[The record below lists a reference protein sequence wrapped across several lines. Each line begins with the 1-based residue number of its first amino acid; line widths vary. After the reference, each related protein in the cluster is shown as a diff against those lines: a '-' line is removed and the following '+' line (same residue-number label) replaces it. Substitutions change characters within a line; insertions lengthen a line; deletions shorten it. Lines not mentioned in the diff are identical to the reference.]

1 MVVARAVRPWR
12 TARRCGSLGPVT
24 SAVVVRRTLLAAVAA
39 AGAVAA
45 YRQGRRAQLAF
56 GATPQETSAE
66 LPGDDLIPAAD
77 LVATRAIT
85 IRASAAD
92 VWPWLAQ
99 LGQGRG
105 GFYSYDRLENLAG
118 CDIHSADDVVPQ
130 WQGVQVGD
138 ELRLHPDFG
147 LPVAVVSPP
156 EALVLHGAGPVDD
169 EEEGED
175 AVPFDFTWSFVLRQ
189 VDDATTRLVVR
200 ERYGYRTGWAGR
212 MVEPVSWVS
221 FVMTERMLRGIRD
234 RAERAA
240 ARTATPQGTTEGTTP
255 DGQPA

>member
-1 MVVARAVRPWR
+1 MRVN
-12 TARRCGSLGPVT
+12 
-24 SAVVVRRTLLAAVAA
+24 SAAVVRRTLLAAVAA

-56 GATPQETSAE
+56 GATAE
-66 LPGDDLIPAAD
+66 EEGADLPGDDLVPSAD

-92 VWPWLAQ
+92 VWPWLVQ
-99 LGQGRG
+99 MGQGRG

-118 CDIHSADDVVPQ
+118 CDITSADAVVPE
-130 WQGVQVGD
+130 WQGVEVGD
-138 ELRLHPDFG
+138 EVRLHPEFA
-147 LPVAVVSPP
+147 LPVAVVRPQ

-169 EEEGED
+169 E
-175 AVPFDFTWSFVLRQ
+175 APVPFDFTWAFVLRPA
-189 VDDATTRLVVR
+189 DDGRTRLVVR

-234 RAERAA
+234 RAERSA
-240 ARTATPQGTTEGTTP
+240 ARSATPSIDE
-255 DGQPA
+255 D

>member
-1 MVVARAVRPWR
+1 MRVN
-12 TARRCGSLGPVT
+12 
-24 SAVVVRRTLLAAVAA
+24 SAAVVRRSLLAAVAA

-56 GATPQETSAE
+56 GATAEEEAAE
-66 LPGDDLIPAAD
+66 LPGDDLVPGAD

-85 IRASAAD
+85 IRASAED

-99 LGQGRG
+99 MGQGRG

-118 CDIHSADDVVPQ
+118 CDITSADDVVPE
-130 WQGVQVGD
+130 WQGVEVGD
-138 ELRLHPDFG
+138 EVRLHPEFA
-147 LPVAVVSPP
+147 LPVAVVRPQ
-156 EALVLHGAGPVDD
+156 EALVLHGAGPIDD
-169 EEEGED
+169 EGP
-175 AVPFDFTWSFVLRQ
+175 VPFDFTWAFVLRPA
-189 VDDATTRLVVR
+189 DDGRTRLVVR

-234 RAERAA
+234 RAERSA
-240 ARTATPQGTTEGTTP
+240 ARSTAPIADE
-255 DGQPA
+255 D

>member
-1 MVVARAVRPWR
+1 MRVN
-12 TARRCGSLGPVT
+12 
-24 SAVVVRRTLLAAVAA
+24 SAAVVRRTLLAAVAA

-56 GATPQETSAE
+56 GATAAEEAAE
-66 LPGDDLIPAAD
+66 LAGDDLVPDAD

-92 VWPWLAQ
+92 IWPWLVQ
-99 LGQGRG
+99 MGQGRA

-118 CDIHSADDVVPQ
+118 CDITSADDVVPE

-138 ELRLHPDFG
+138 EVRLHPEFA
-147 LPVAVVSPP
+147 LPVAVVRPQ

-169 EEEGED
+169 E
-175 AVPFDFTWSFVLRQ
+175 APVPFDFTWAFVLRPA
-189 VDDATTRLVVR
+189 DDGRTRLVVR

-234 RAERAA
+234 RAERSAA
-240 ARTATPQGTTEGTTP
+240 QSATPTADE
-255 DGQPA
+255 D

>member
-1 MVVARAVRPWR
+1 MRVN
-12 TARRCGSLGPVT
+12 
-24 SAVVVRRTLLAAVAA
+24 SAAVVRRTLLAAIAA

-56 GATPQETSAE
+56 GATAEEEAAE
-66 LPGDDLIPAAD
+66 LPGDDLVEGAD

-92 VWPWLAQ
+92 VWPWLVQ
-99 LGQGRG
+99 MGQGRG

-118 CDIHSADDVVPQ
+118 CDITSAEDVVPE
-130 WQGVQVGD
+130 WQGVHVGD
-138 ELRLHPDFG
+138 EVRLHPEFA
-147 LPVAVVSPP
+147 LPVAVLLPQ

-169 EEEGED
+169 DGP
-175 AVPFDFTWSFVLRQ
+175 VPFDFTWAFVLRPA
-189 VDDATTRLVVR
+189 DDGRTRLVVR

-234 RAERAA
+234 RAERSA
-240 ARTATPQGTTEGTTP
+240 ARGSAPAP
-255 DGQPA
+255 DEAA

>member
-1 MVVARAVRPWR
+1 VNSAAVI
-12 TARRCGSLGPVT
+12 
-24 SAVVVRRTLLAAVAA
+24 RRTLLAAVAA

-56 GATPQETSAE
+56 GATTEEEAAE
-66 LPGDDLIPAAD
+66 LPGDDLVADAD

-92 VWPWLAQ
+92 VWPWLVQ
-99 LGQGRG
+99 MGQGRG

-118 CDIHSADDVVPQ
+118 CDITSADSVVPD
-130 WQGVQVGD
+130 WQGVEVGD
-138 ELRLHPDFG
+138 EVHLHPEFA
-147 LPVAVVSPP
+147 LPVAVVRPR
-156 EALVLHGAGPVDD
+156 EALVLHGAGPLDD
-169 EEEGED
+169 EGP
-175 AVPFDFTWSFVLRQ
+175 VPFDFTWAFVLRPA
-189 VDDATTRLVVR
+189 DDGRTRLVVR

-234 RAERAA
+234 RAERSV
-240 ARTATPQGTTEGTTP
+240 ARGGSQAPGGAGQTA
-255 DGQPA
+255 

>member
-1 MVVARAVRPWR
+1 VN
-12 TARRCGSLGPVT
+12 

-56 GATPQETSAE
+56 GATPEEQAAE
-66 LPGDDLIPAAD
+66 LPGDELVADAD

-118 CDIHSADDVVPQ
+118 CDIRSADAVVPE
-130 WQGVQVGD
+130 WQGIAVGD
-138 ELRLHPDFG
+138 EVRLHPEFG
-147 LPVAVVSPP
+147 LPVAEVRPQ
-156 EALVLHGAGPVDD
+156 EALVLHGAGPGDD
-169 EEEGED
+169 DGD
-175 AVPFDFTWSFVLRQ
+175 APPFDFTWAFVLRP
-189 VDDATTRLVVR
+189 AGEGRTRLLVR
-200 ERYGYRTGWAGR
+200 ERYGYRTDWAGR

-240 ARTATPQGTTEGTTP
+240 ARAATS
-255 DGQPA
+255 A

>member
-1 MVVARAVRPWR
+1 MRVN
-12 TARRCGSLGPVT
+12 
-24 SAVVVRRTLLAAVAA
+24 SAAVVRRTLLAAVAA

-56 GATPQETSAE
+56 GATAEEEAAE
-66 LPGDDLIPAAD
+66 LPGDDLVPTAD

-85 IRASAAD
+85 IRATAAD
-92 VWPWLAQ
+92 VWPWLVQ
-99 LGQGRG
+99 MGQGRG

-118 CDIHSADDVVPQ
+118 CAITSADDVVPE

-138 ELRLHPDFG
+138 EVRLHPEFA
-147 LPVAVVSPP
+147 LPVAVVRPQ

-169 EEEGED
+169 EGP
-175 AVPFDFTWSFVLRQ
+175 VPFDFTWAFVLRPAG
-189 VDDATTRLVVR
+189 DGRTRLVVR

-234 RAERAA
+234 RAERSA
-240 ARTATPQGTTEGTTP
+240 ARSVTPADET
-255 DGQPA
+255 D